1 VVGWGRV
8 RDPRSGD
15 GTLRG
20 AGPDDHVEAEADVTS
35 VSMAAEHFDVV
46 VVGAGISG
54 IDAAYHLQTMCPERT
69 FVLLEGRDD
78 IGGTW
83 DLFRYPGVRSD
94 SDMHTL
100 GFGFKPWN
108 DPKAIADGPAI
119 MEYLRETVA
128 EHDIG
133 RHIRFGH
140 LVRRAEWSSDDAT
153 WTVDVE
159 RAGSGEHVTVTCN
172 YLFMCSGY
180 YSYRGGHDPEFVG
193 RERFRG
199 RIVHPQD
206 WPEDLDY
213 AGKRVVVIGSGAT
226 AMTIVP
232 AMAAEAGHVT
242 MLQRSPTYVVSRP
255 DRDPIANGLRKVL
268 PERAAYDLTRRKNSA
283 LQQFLYK
290 RTRVAPDKV
299 RDKLLGL
306 VRDELG
312 PDYDVDTHFTPRYDP
327 WDQRMCLIP
336 NSDLFEAIR
345 SGSASVVTD
354 HIATFTEDGIELESG
369 ETLEADII
377 VTATGLQLV
386 TLGEVDFVVDG
397 EPVDFSR
404 TWTYKGLA
412 YSDVPNLASSFGY
425 IAASWTLRA
434 DLTCE
439 YVCRLLDHM
448 AQTGTD
454 ICVPRLR
461 PSDRDMPERPWIED
475 FSAGYIQRMLPL
487 LPKQGDREP
496 WVNTQSYSRD
506 KKLLRKAPV
515 SDGVM
520 RFARSGDR
528 VATG

>member
-1 VVGWGRV
+1 
-8 RDPRSGD
+8 
-15 GTLRG
+15 
-20 AGPDDHVEAEADVTS
+20 
-35 VSMAAEHFDVV
+35 
-46 VVGAGISG
+46 
-54 IDAAYHLQTMCPERT
+54 
-69 FVLLEGRDD
+69 
-78 IGGTW
+78 
-83 DLFRYPGVRSD
+83 
-94 SDMHTL
+94 
-100 GFGFKPWN
+100 
-108 DPKAIADGPAI
+108 
-119 MEYLRETVA
+119 
-128 EHDIG
+128 
-133 RHIRFGH
+133 
-140 LVRRAEWSSDDAT
+140 
-153 WTVDVE
+153 
-159 RAGSGEHVTVTCN
+159 VTVTCN

-180 YSYRGGHDPEFVG
+180 YSYRGGHDPDFPG

-199 RIVHPQD
+199 RIVHPQE
-206 WPEDLDY
+206 WPDDLDY

-232 AMAAEAGHVT
+232 AMAADAGHVT

-268 PERAAYDLTRRKNSA
+268 PERVAYDLTRRKNSA

-299 RDKLLGL
+299 RDKLLAL

-345 SGSASVVTD
+345 SGAASVVTD
-354 HIATFTEDGIELESG
+354 HIATFTEEGIELESG
-369 ETLEADII
+369 ETLEADIV

-386 TLGEVDFVVDG
+386 TLGEVEFVVDG
-397 EPVDFSR
+397 EVVDFSR

-425 IAASWTLRA
+425 VAASWTLRA

-439 YVCRLLDHM
+439 YVCRLLNHM
-448 AQTGTD
+448 TQTGTD

-461 PSDRDMPERPWIED
+461 PSDRDMPARPWIED

-496 WVNTQSYSRD
+496 WVNTQSYHRD
-506 KKLLRKAPV
+506 KKLLRKDPV

-520 RFARSGDR
+520 RFTRAGAR